1 MLSFVQI
8 LVEDHSN
15 YICSSFINEIE
26 MHTSS
31 LEHVASFECITEL
44 FIILS
49 PIILFIS
56 FFSTLQD
63 INFNFRKCLENFH
76 QQFIANGIRPLS
88 S

>member
-15 YICSSFINEIE
+15 HICSSFINE

-44 FIILS
+44 FVILS
-49 PIILFIS
+49 TIILFIC
-56 FFSTLQD
+56 FFSNLHD